1 MCEPQTTQP
10 TKAAFTP
17 DPVPRRA
24 VPYGMLRRFRRNITA
39 SGTSQI
45 VHVDTFAYD
54 ARNRLYFVEQR
65 MVLAISAN
73 NSKCSIDI
81 QKYRRNSWT
90 SSGTVSIA
98 PAACEIHPITEDVL

>member
-17 DPVPRRA
+17 VPVPRRA
-24 VPYGMLRRFRRNITA
+24 VPYGMLRRFRRNITHRTA
-39 SGTSQI
+39 NGTSQI
-45 VHVDTFAYD
+45 VHVDKFAYD
-54 ARNRLYFVEQR
+54 ARNSLYFVKQR

-81 QKYRRNSWT
+81 RKYRRNSWT
-90 SSGTVSIA
+90 SSGTVAIA
-98 PAACEIHPITEDVL
+98 PFTRLPKTC